1 MFVHYNSN
9 SYACTLQ
16 VQCSIMYD
24 KPCIVFKHMRI
35 HLKRARFQYSFKI
48 IIPSVKTHTGCPKD
62 FEEVSSGCPEILAII
77 KKRFMAEGH
86 LIMNSFSDIIICKIY

>member
-1 MFVHYNSN
+1 MYITSTM
-9 SYACTLQ
+9 YDT
-16 VQCSIMYD
+16 MYD

-77 KKRFMAEGH
+77 KK
-86 LIMNSFSDIIICKIY
+86 KIYGRRTSNYEFFFRFNHL